1 MTILPLLLLATATLS
16 QAAPSSLISRN
27 NNGAKID
34 PIRII
39 QGGYNSSYAV
49 LEFNPFV
56 TPNTLKVAARY
67 NTSEGNL
74 KPWLSRHPINS
85 NIVVG
90 CNDHAVPN
98 APGYLT
104 SYSLDPK
111 TGEMKYIDS
120 VDTGGYPVPDY
131 GVGAA
136 HCAFFPDG
144 KTAGVAN
151 YYGQSASTFSFDP
164 QNGKFGS
171 QTNKGLLDFP
181 GYTPVEG
188 QIGVAGND
196 NTSQATSHPHMIAP
210 HPFLPVFYLPD
221 LGEDKIHVYKVGAN
235 NSLSNFT
242 NYQQPYGS
250 GPRHLAL
257 TSNGQYMYVLHELA
271 VNVRPYKVDQG
282 TGELSQIQDDQP
294 IYPSN
299 ATFSTNISAA
309 EIHVSNDG
317 RFLYA
322 SNRNLTA
329 AALIESGDPSDT
341 LAVWSI
347 GNNGAIT
354 QIQSAMAHGAR
365 QIRAM
370 ELSPAGMTATAGGQD
385 YIVAG
390 GLTTNNTFVFKR
402 DRQIGTLELVA
413 QVEGTYQP
421 ATYLWLG

>member
-1 MTILPLLLLATATLS
+1 
-16 QAAPSSLISRN
+16 
-27 NNGAKID
+27 
-34 PIRII
+34 
-39 QGGYNSSYAV
+39 
-49 LEFNPFV
+49 
-56 TPNTLKVAARY
+56 
-67 NTSEGNL
+67 
-74 KPWLSRHPINS
+74 
-85 NIVVG
+85 
-90 CNDHAVPN
+90 
-98 APGYLT
+98 
-104 SYSLDPK
+104 
-111 TGEMKYIDS
+111 
-120 VDTGGYPVPDY
+120 
-131 GVGAA
+131 
-136 HCAFFPDG
+136 
-144 KTAGVAN
+144 
-151 YYGQSASTFSFDP
+151 
-164 QNGKFGS
+164 
-171 QTNKGLLDFP
+171 
-181 GYTPVEG
+181 
-188 QIGVAGND
+188 
-196 NTSQATSHPHMIAP
+196 MIAP

-347 GNNGAIT
+347 GNNGTIT

>member
-1 MTILPLLLLATATLS
+1 MTILPLLMLAVAA
-16 QAAPSSLISRN
+16 QAAPSSLVPRN
-27 NNGAKID
+27 NDGAQIK
-34 PIRII
+34 PIKII

-85 NIVVG
+85 NIVIG

-104 SYSLDPK
+104 SYALDPA
-111 TGEMKYIDS
+111 TGELKYIDA

-131 GVGAA
+131 GVAAA

-151 YYGQSASTFSFDP
+151 YFGQSAATFSFDP
-164 QNGKFGS
+164 RTGKFGS

-181 GYTPVEG
+181 GYTPVQG

-221 LGEDKIHVYKVGAN
+221 LGEDKIHMYKIGAN
-235 NSLSNFT
+235 DSLTNFT
-242 NYQQPYGS
+242 SVQQPYGS
-250 GPRHLAL
+250 GPRHLAF
-257 TSNGQYMYVLHELA
+257 TSNGQYAYVLHELA
-271 VNVRPYKVDQG
+271 VNIRPYKVDQN
-282 TGELSQIQDDQP
+282 TGELAQIQDD
-294 IYPSN
+294 
-299 ATFSTNISAA
+299 AA
-309 EIHVSNDG
+309 EVHVSNDG

-322 SNRNLTA
+322 SNRNLTSA
-329 AALIESGDPSDT
+329 TVIQPGDASDT

-347 GNNGAIT
+347 GNNGT
-354 QIQSAMAHGAR
+354 LTRIQSAMAYGAR

-390 GLTTNNTFVFKR
+390 GLKTDNTFIFKR
-402 DRQIGTLELVA
+402 DRLNGTLELVA
-413 QVEGTYQP
+413 QTEGTYQP

>member
-1 MTILPLLLLATATLS
+1 MKFSASVLIAAS
-16 QAAPSSLISRN
+16 AFVQAAPSSVIARN
-27 NNGAKID
+27 NDGATIT

-39 QGGYNSSYAV
+39 QDNSSYAV

-56 TPNTLKVAARY
+56 KPNTLKVAARY

-85 NIVVG
+85 R

-104 SYSLDPK
+104 SYSLDAK

-131 GVGAA
+131 GVAAA

-151 YYGQSASTFSFDP
+151 CEFQLIGWQLTGADFGQSASTFSFDP
-164 QNGKFGS
+164 QTGKFGS
-171 QTNKGLLDFP
+171 QTNKGVLDFP
-181 GYTPVEG
+181 GYTPVDG

-196 NTSQATSHPHMIAP
+196 NTSQA
-210 HPFLPVFYLPD
+210 
-221 LGEDKIHVYKVGAN
+221 
-235 NSLSNFT
+235 
-242 NYQQPYGS
+242 
-250 GPRHLAL
+250 
-257 TSNGQYMYVLHELA
+257 
-271 VNVRPYKVDQG
+271 VNIRPYKVDQK
-282 TGELSQIQDDQP
+282 TGELAQIQDD
-294 IYPSN
+294 
-299 ATFSTNISAA
+299 AA
-309 EIHVSNDG
+309 EVHVSNDG

-329 AALIESGDPSDT
+329 ATLIQPGDASDT

-347 GNNGAIT
+347 GTNGTIT
-354 QIQSAMAHGAR
+354 RIQSAMAYGAR

-390 GLTTNNTFVFKR
+390 GLKTDNTFIFKR
-402 DRQIGTLELVA
+402 DRMNGTLELVA
-413 QVEGTYQP
+413 QTEGTYMP